1 MEFCTRIYLAVKYE
15 LNEYLKSRMPYFDKS
30 CTYVLITTYLN
41 EKDIRILNILVANG
55 YKIKIIDVS
64 RENKIKN
71 IKGIDKISYKGEM
84 K

>member
-1 MEFCTRIYLAVKYE
+1 
-15 LNEYLKSRMPYFDKS
+15 MPYFDKS